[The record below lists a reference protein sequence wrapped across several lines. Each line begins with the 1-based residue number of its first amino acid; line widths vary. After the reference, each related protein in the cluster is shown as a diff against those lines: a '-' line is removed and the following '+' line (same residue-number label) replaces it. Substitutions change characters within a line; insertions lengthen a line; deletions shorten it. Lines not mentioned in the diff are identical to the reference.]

1 MIAPDFS
8 RYSLALIDNE
18 RVVYSSCDAG
28 LQPLVDCIHAC
39 QGRYRDC
46 VLHDRV
52 FGLAAARLASP
63 TGLIK
68 SVVTRAVSRPAL
80 TFLEA
85 HQIAVTADEVVVGIL
100 TRDRSAVCPG
110 EIIALQTGPYG
121 LFRERIMAMLGE

>member
-1 MIAPDFS
+1 MITPEFD

-18 RVVYSSCDAG
+18 CVVYSSCDAG

-39 QGRYRDC
+39 AGRYRDC

-52 FGLAAARLASP
+52 FGLAAARLAAP

-80 TFLEA
+80 SFLEA
-85 HQIAVTADEVVVGIL
+85 QQIAVTADEVVEGIL

-110 EIIALQTGPYG
+110 EIIALETDSDEV
-121 LFRERIMAMLGE
+121 FHRRIMTMLRD